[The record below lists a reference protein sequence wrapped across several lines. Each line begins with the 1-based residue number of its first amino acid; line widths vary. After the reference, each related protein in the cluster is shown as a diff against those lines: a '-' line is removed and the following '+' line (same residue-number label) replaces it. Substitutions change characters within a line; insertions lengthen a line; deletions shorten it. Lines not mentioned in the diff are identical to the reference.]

1 MSNILFDYRI
11 ETGQITCHY
20 PDLEALNLFQLK
32 NIFSGCLYIFFDK
45 DDKNKRNFILLET
58 GILDYINQFD
68 HMISYIDKGNIE
80 TFTVSSDCYSN
91 SLNYLY
97 HAKNGILEIDEVNNA
112 LFSIRCKYE
121 DFKKTY
127 KKFRKKILDELVM
140 LFPELAKNSIFIAY
154 FSAVNL

>member
-1 MSNILFDYRI
+1 MSNILFDYKI

-20 PDLEALNLFQLK
+20 PHLETLTLFRLK
-32 NIFSGCLYIFFDK
+32 NIFSGSLYIFFDK
-45 DDKNKRNFILLET
+45 NDKNKRNFILLET

-80 TFTVSSDCYSN
+80 TFTVSSDYYSN

-97 HAKNGILEIDEVNNA
+97 HPKNGMLEIDEVNNA
-112 LFSIRCKYE
+112 LFSISCTYE
-121 DFKKTY
+121 DFKKAY

-140 LFPELAKNSIFIAY
+140 LFPKLAQNSIFTAY
-154 FSAVNL
+154 FSTVIL